1 MIEGV
6 RILEPQFTFRDER
19 GRIVNPYE
27 SGWPK
32 VNISVSKKNVL
43 RGIHV
48 SDGIDKLAMC
58 VSGEIYLVV
67 VDCRIRS
74 GSFCQWQ
81 AWTLRGEEPLM
92 VYVPRGCGLAHLVLS
107 DEAVFYYAWSDKFDG
122 LAQRSFRFDDP
133 KFGITWPGNPKL
145 FILSERDREGKMQT

>member
-6 RILEPQFTFRDER
+6 RIEKPKFSFSDHR
-19 GRIVNPYE
+19 GRIANLYE
-27 SGWPK
+27 DGGWPK
-32 VNISVSKKNVL
+32 VNISMSKKNVL

-48 SDGIDKLAMC
+48 SDGLDKLATC
-58 VSGEIYLVV
+58 LYGEIYLVV

-74 GSFCQWQ
+74 RTFCQREIWRLLDT
-81 AWTLRGEEPLM
+81 APLM

-107 DEAVFYYAWSDKFDG
+107 DEAVFFYAWSDKFDG

-133 KFGITWPGNPKL
+133 KFGIQWPGDPKN
-145 FILSERDREGKMQT
+145 FILSKRDAEGKI